1 MARKR
6 FVLWP
11 WVTAAVLVAMGTA
24 AWQNSD
30 LGRASGDLERQR
42 AAAKREGV
50 PTEWAD
56 LYRLAPTLPDEEN
69 AAIPYGLAFDTL
81 KKSGDFKGVKLQPLI
96 LSIADGSAKPTDVAA
111 LKVAL
116 KTTESVLT
124 LAKEGATRKG
134 VFFNRQWEKGAALL
148 FPEYSYARHLAQALV
163 LRAMLSDNP
172 ATATDDLR
180 AAARIRAHIGSEP
193 VLIAELMANGIE
205 ADVHQG
211 IRYLGR
217 RGGAWTAAV
226 APVLDDLGDIPPLRT
241 TLASEAVWG
250 AHFGDEIQRAGGI
263 QGFSSMYGQI
273 PAELRLVGFSPVR
286 RAMEAR
292 VFEYW
297 RNAWKALPDD
307 PTDFRKASA
316 ALKAPT
322 TEKGPSYAML
332 QFLLPVFDQFA
343 QSNARAEADRRLT
356 RAALNLWMGKS
367 PALPKDPFGTG
378 PLRLNRNG
386 SDWTLYS
393 VGPDGLDQGGKARVK
408 ANDTTYDMVIKGR

>member
-6 FVLWP
+6 FVVWP
-11 WVTAAVLVAMGTA
+11 WVTVAILVAAGTA

-42 AAAKREGV
+42 DAAKREGV

-56 LYRLAPTLPDEEN
+56 LYHLAPALPDENN
-69 AAIPYGLAFDTL
+69 AAVPYGFAFVSL
-81 KKSGDFKGVKLQPLI
+81 KSSGDFKGVKLGQLI
-96 LSIADGSAKPTDVAA
+96 LAIADGSAKPADVAA
-111 LKVAL
+111 LRAVL
-116 KTTESVLT
+116 KTTEPALT
-124 LAKEGATRKG
+124 LAKEGSGRAG
-134 VFFNRQWEKGAALL
+134 LSFNREWEKGAALL
-148 FPEYSYARHLAQALV
+148 FPEYSYARHLVQALV
-163 LRAMLSDNP
+163 LRAMLADNP
-172 ATATDDLR
+172 AAAADDLR

-217 RGGAWTAAV
+217 RGGPWTSAV
-226 APVLDDLGDIPPLRT
+226 APALDDLGAIPPLRT

-263 QGFSSMYGQI
+263 QGFSSMYGQT
-273 PAELRLVGFSPVR
+273 PGELRLVGFSPVR

-292 VFEYW
+292 VYEYW
-297 RNAWKALPDD
+297 RNAWKSLPND
-307 PTDFRKASA
+307 PTDFRKASE

-356 RAALNLWMGKS
+356 RTALDLWMGKS
-367 PALPKDPFGTG
+367 PALPKDPFGNG
-378 PLRLNRNG
+378 PLHLKRNG

-393 VGPDGLDQGGKARVK
+393 IGPDGIDQGGKVHVK
-408 ANDTTYDMVIKGR
+408 GNDATYDMVVKSP